1 MRNMRKHL
9 LINPAFQ
16 LRFSFLFTLAVVV
29 FSAIFPIFVYLM
41 FGSIEQHSFFANNT
55 SALQA
60 LREARYDLAIFLT
73 LTFLLT
79 IVTAFT
85 LALFHSHRIAG
96 PLYKLRISMVAMQQ
110 GVLDKHIRFR
120 NHDNFQEL
128 ADGFNS
134 MTDAVF
140 IRRRR
145 DFERVNSVLP
155 KLERLQAT
163 LSGEEQAVV
172 TEVVNSLRELS
183 AELPL
188 K

>member
-1 MRNMRKHL
+1 MRNLRKHL
-9 LINPAFQ
+9 LINPTFQ
-16 LRFSFLFTLAVVV
+16 LRFAFLFTLAVVV
-29 FSAIFPIFVYLM
+29 FSGIFPLFVYTM
-41 FGSIEQHSFFANNT
+41 FGSIETHSYFANNPT
-55 SALQA
+55 ALQA
-60 LREARYDLAIFLT
+60 LREARYDLSIFLMLT
-73 LTFLLT
+73 LLIT
-79 IVTAFT
+79 VATAFT

-110 GVLDKHIRFR
+110 GILDKHINFR
-120 NHDNFQEL
+120 AKDNFQEL
-128 ADGFNS
+128 ADGFNA

-155 KLERLQAT
+155 KLERLQAS

-183 AELPL
+183 RELPM

>member
-1 MRNMRKHL
+1 
-9 LINPAFQ
+9 
-16 LRFSFLFTLAVVV
+16 AV
-29 FSAIFPIFVYLM
+29 
-41 FGSIEQHSFFANNT
+41 
-55 SALQA
+55 
-60 LREARYDLAIFLT
+60 REARYDLSIFL
-73 LTFLLT
+73 LLSF
-79 IVTAFT
+79 VTTVVSSFA

-110 GVLDKHIRFR
+110 GILDKHIHFR
-120 NHDNFQEL
+120 QHDNFQEL
-128 ADGFNS
+128 ADGFNA

-155 KLERLQAT
+155 KLERLQTALT
-163 LSGEEQAVV
+163 GEEQAAV